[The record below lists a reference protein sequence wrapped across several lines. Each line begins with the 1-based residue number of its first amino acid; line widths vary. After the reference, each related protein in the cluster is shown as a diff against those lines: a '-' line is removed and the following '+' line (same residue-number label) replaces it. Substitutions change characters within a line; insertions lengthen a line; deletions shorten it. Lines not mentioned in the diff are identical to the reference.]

1 MSQTTLNVKPD
12 HPWKLTPK
20 DLITDFLGALFT
32 LLSTLAIVGF
42 SPLKGKLGFALTLIV
57 MAIITATVMSWIRLD
72 RKAAVNSST
81 TVLVYIAASFVIM
94 ALASVLYEIIRLGA
108 PGFSLSIFTKDMSE
122 TASDMPLTEGGLPHA
137 VIGTAYIVLFATLI
151 STPIGILTALYI
163 VEVKGRFAG
172 LVRFFV
178 QAMSGVPSIVA
189 GLFIFAVWMIQ
200 LGNSYSAIAG
210 AFALTV
216 LMIPTV
222 ARTSE
227 EVLKLI
233 PPDLREAGLAL
244 GATQWRTVAMVIIPA
259 ARSGLVTA
267 VILGIARVVGET
279 APLLLTVGGA
289 DAINLNPTQG
299 NMSAFP
305 YHVWKNL
312 LIGSENAISRAW
324 QGVFVLMVLVL
335 IFFALA
341 RYLGAEKSGKR
352 RSGKK

>member
-1 MSQTTLNVKPD
+1 MN
-12 HPWKLTPK
+12 
-20 DLITDFLGALFT
+20 
-32 LLSTLAIVGF
+32 ST
-42 SPLKGKLGFALTLIV
+42 
-57 MAIITATVMSWIRLD
+57 
-72 RKAAVNSST
+72 T
-81 TVLVYIAASFVIM
+81 TVLVYIAAAFVI
-94 ALASVLYEIIRLGA
+94 LPLISVLYEIVRLGSV
-108 PGFSLSIFTKDMSE
+108 GFSLGIFTDDMAETSSE
-122 TASDMPLTEGGLPHA
+122 SPLTEGGLLHA
-137 VIGTAYIVLFATLI
+137 VIGTAYIVTFATLLA
-151 STPIGILTALYI
+151 TPIGILTALYI

-200 LGNSYSAIAG
+200 LGNAYSGIAG

-233 PPDLREAGLAL
+233 PQDLREAGLAL
-244 GATQWRTVAMVIIPA
+244 GATQWRTVAMVVVPA
-259 ARSGLVTA
+259 ARSGLITA
-267 VILGIARVVGET
+267 VILGVARVVGET

-305 YHVWKNL
+305 YYVWKNL
-312 LIGSENAISRAW
+312 LIGNENSISRAW
-324 QGVFVLMVLVL
+324 LGVFVLMILVL
-335 IFFALA
+335 IIFTLA
-341 RYLGAEKSGKR
+341 RYLSTSRGV
-352 RSGKK
+352 KK

>member
-1 MSQTTLNVKPD
+1 MSQTLTAVKPSR
-12 HPWKLTPK
+12 PWKLTPK
-20 DLITDFLGALFT
+20 QVLPDLFGATFT
-32 LLSTLAIVGF
+32 VAATFAIVAI
-42 SPLKGKLGFALTLIV
+42 SPLKGKLGFALTLIF
-57 MAIITATVMSWIRLD
+57 MAIITATAISWIRRD
-72 RKAAVNSST
+72 RKAAMNSTT
-81 TVLVYIAASFVIM
+81 TVLVYIAAAFVIVP
-94 ALASVLYEIIRLGA
+94 LISVIYEIVKLGSV
-108 PGFSLSIFTKDMSE
+108 GFSFGIFTDDMAETSSE
-122 TASDMPLTEGGLPHA
+122 SPLTEGGLLHA
-137 VIGTAYIVLFATLI
+137 VIGTAYIVTFATLL

-200 LGNSYSAIAG
+200 LGNAYSGIAG
-210 AFALTV
+210 GFALTV

-233 PPDLREAGLAL
+233 PQDLREAGLAL

-267 VILGIARVVGET
+267 IILGVARVVGET

-289 DAINLNPTQG
+289 DAINLNPGEG

-305 YHVWKNL
+305 YYVWKNL
-312 LIGSENAISRAW
+312 LIGNENSISRAW
-324 QGVFVLMVLVL
+324 LGVFVLMILVL
-335 IFFALA
+335 IIFTLA
-341 RYLGAEKSGKR
+341 RYFSTVR
-352 RSGKK
+352 DNKK

>member
-1 MSQTTLNVKPD
+1 MSQTLTAVKPSR
-12 HPWKLTPK
+12 PWKITPK
-20 DLITDFLGALFT
+20 QVLPDLLGAIFT
-32 LLSTLAIVGF
+32 VAATFAIVAI
-42 SPLKGKLGFALTLIV
+42 SPLKGKLGFALTLIF
-57 MAIITATVMSWIRLD
+57 MAIITATAISWIRRD
-72 RKAAVNSST
+72 RKAAMNSTT
-81 TVLVYIAASFVIM
+81 TVLVYIAAAFVIVP
-94 ALASVLYEIIRLGA
+94 LISVIYEIVKLGSV
-108 PGFSLSIFTKDMSE
+108 GFSFGIFTDDMAETSSE
-122 TASDMPLTEGGLPHA
+122 SPLTEGGLLHA
-137 VIGTAYIVLFATLI
+137 VIGTAYIVTFATLL

-200 LGNSYSAIAG
+200 LGNSYSGIAG
-210 AFALTV
+210 GFALTV

-233 PPDLREAGLAL
+233 PQDLREAGLAL

-267 VILGIARVVGET
+267 IILGVARVVGET

-289 DAINLNPTQG
+289 DAINLNPGEG

-305 YHVWKNL
+305 YYVWKNL
-312 LIGSENAISRAW
+312 LIGDENAVSRAW
-324 QGVFVLMVLVL
+324 TGVMVLMILVL
-335 IFFALA
+335 IIFTLA
-341 RYLGAEKSGKR
+341 RYLSTARGN
-352 RSGKK
+352 KK

>member
-1 MSQTTLNVKPD
+1 MSQTLLVAKPNR
-12 HPWKLTPK
+12 PWKLTPK
-20 DLITDFLGALFT
+20 QVLPDLLGAIFTVSST
-32 LLSTLAIVGF
+32 LLIVAF
-42 SPLKGKLGFALTLIV
+42 SPLKGKLGFAITLIF
-57 MAIITATVMSWIRLD
+57 MAILTATAVSWIRRD
-72 RKAAVNSST
+72 RKAAMNSTT
-81 TVLVYIAASFVIM
+81 TVLVYIAAAFVI
-94 ALASVLYEIIRLGA
+94 LPLISVLYEIVRLGSV
-108 PGFSLSIFTKDMSE
+108 GFSLGIFTDDMAETSSE
-122 TASDMPLTEGGLPHA
+122 SPLTEGGLLHA
-137 VIGTAYIVLFATLI
+137 VIGTAYIVTFATLLA
-151 STPIGILTALYI
+151 TPIGILTALYI

-200 LGNSYSAIAG
+200 LGNAYSGIAG

-233 PPDLREAGLAL
+233 PQDLREAGLAL
-244 GATQWRTVAMVIIPA
+244 GATQWRTVAMVVVPA
-259 ARSGLVTA
+259 ARSGLITA
-267 VILGIARVVGET
+267 VILGVARVVGET

-305 YHVWKNL
+305 YYVWKNL
-312 LIGSENAISRAW
+312 LIGDENSISRAW
-324 QGVFVLMVLVL
+324 LGVFVLMILVL
-335 IFFALA
+335 IIFTLA
-341 RYLGAEKSGKR
+341 RYLSTSRGV
-352 RSGKK
+352 KK

>member
-1 MSQTTLNVKPD
+1 MSQTMIVNTPQK
-12 HPWKLTPK
+12 PWKLTPRQ
-20 DLITDFLGALFT
+20 LLPGLLGAIFT
-32 LLSTLAIVGF
+32 VAATFAIVAI
-42 SPLKGKLGFALTLIV
+42 SPLKGKLGFALTLITMSILV
-57 MAIITATVMSWIRLD
+57 STVVSWIRRD
-72 RKAAVNSST
+72 RKAAMNSTT
-81 TVLVYIAASFVIM
+81 TVLVYIAAAFVIIP
-94 ALASVLYEIIRLGA
+94 LASVLYEIVRLGA
-108 PGFSLSIFTKDMSE
+108 PSLSLNMFTNDMSQ
-122 TASDMPLTEGGLPHA
+122 TASEAPLTEGGLLHA
-137 VIGTAYIVLFATLI
+137 VVGTAYIVTFATLI

-200 LGNSYSAIAG
+200 LGNAYSGLAG
-210 AFALTV
+210 GLALTV

-233 PPDLREAGLAL
+233 PADLREAGLAL
-244 GATQWRTVAMVIIPA
+244 GATQWRTVAMVVIPA
-259 ARSGLVTA
+259 AKSGLITA

-279 APLLLTVGGA
+279 APLLLTLGGA
-289 DAINLNPTQG
+289 DALNLNPTQG

-305 YHVWKNL
+305 YYVWKNL
-312 LIGSENAISRAW
+312 LLGSENAVSRAW

-341 RYLGAEKSGKR
+341 RYFGAAKGARK
-352 RSGKK
+352 

>member
-1 MSQTTLNVKPD
+1 MSQTLTAVKPGR
-12 HPWKLTPK
+12 PWKLTPK
-20 DLITDFLGALFT
+20 QVLPDLFGAIFT
-32 LLSTLAIVGF
+32 VAATFAIVAI
-42 SPLKGKLGFALTLIV
+42 SPLKGKLGFALTLIF
-57 MAIITATVMSWIRLD
+57 MAIITATAISWIRRD
-72 RKAAVNSST
+72 RKAAMNSTT
-81 TVLVYIAASFVIM
+81 TVLVYIAAAFVIVP
-94 ALASVLYEIIRLGA
+94 LISVIYEIVKLGSV
-108 PGFSLSIFTKDMSE
+108 GFSFGIFTDDMAETSSE
-122 TASDMPLTEGGLPHA
+122 SPLTEGGLLHA
-137 VIGTAYIVLFATLI
+137 VIGTAYIVTFATLL

-200 LGNSYSAIAG
+200 LGNAYSGIAG
-210 AFALTV
+210 GFALTV

-233 PPDLREAGLAL
+233 PQDLREAGLAL

-267 VILGIARVVGET
+267 IILGVARVVGET

-289 DAINLNPTQG
+289 DAINLNPGQG

-305 YHVWKNL
+305 YYVWKNL
-312 LIGSENAISRAW
+312 LIGNENSISRAW
-324 QGVFVLMVLVL
+324 LGVFVLMILVL
-335 IFFALA
+335 IIFTLA
-341 RYLGAEKSGKR
+341 RYFSTVKGN
-352 RSGKK
+352 KK

>member
-1 MSQTTLNVKPD
+1 MSQTLTAVKPSR
-12 HPWKLTPK
+12 PWKLTPK
-20 DLITDFLGALFT
+20 QVLPDLFGATFT
-32 LLSTLAIVGF
+32 VAATFAIVAI
-42 SPLKGKLGFALTLIV
+42 SPLKGKLGFALTLIF
-57 MAIITATVMSWIRLD
+57 MAIITATAISWIRRD
-72 RKAAVNSST
+72 RKAAMNSTT
-81 TVLVYIAASFVIM
+81 TVLVYIAAAFVIVP
-94 ALASVLYEIIRLGA
+94 LISVIYEIVKLGSV
-108 PGFSLSIFTKDMSE
+108 GFSFGIFTDDMAETSSE
-122 TASDMPLTEGGLPHA
+122 SPLTEGGLLHA
-137 VIGTAYIVLFATLI
+137 VIGTAYIVTFATLL

-200 LGNSYSAIAG
+200 LGNAYSGIAG
-210 AFALTV
+210 GFALTV

-233 PPDLREAGLAL
+233 PQDLREAGLAL

-267 VILGIARVVGET
+267 IILGVARVVGET

-289 DAINLNPTQG
+289 DAINLNPGEG

-305 YHVWKNL
+305 YYVWKNL
-312 LIGSENAISRAW
+312 LIGNENSISRAW
-324 QGVFVLMVLVL
+324 LGVFVLMILVL
-335 IFFALA
+335 IIFTLA
-341 RYLGAEKSGKR
+341 RYFSTVKGN
-352 RSGKK
+352 KK

>member
-1 MSQTTLNVKPD
+1 MFTQDMSQT
-12 HPWKLTPK
+12 
-20 DLITDFLGALFT
+20 
-32 LLSTLAIVGF
+32 
-42 SPLKGKLGFALTLIV
+42 
-57 MAIITATVMSWIRLD
+57 
-72 RKAAVNSST
+72 
-81 TVLVYIAASFVIM
+81 AS
-94 ALASVLYEIIRLGA
+94 E
-108 PGFSLSIFTKDMSE
+108 SE
-122 TASDMPLTEGGLPHA
+122 LTEGGLIHA
-137 VIGTAYIVLFATLI
+137 VIGTAYIVTFATVL

-189 GLFIFAVWMIQ
+189 GLFIFAVWMVQ
-200 LGNSYSAIAG
+200 LGNAYSAIAG

-233 PPDLREAGLAL
+233 PSDLREAGLAL
-244 GATQWRTVAMVIIPA
+244 GATQWRTVAMVVIPA
-259 ARSGLVTA
+259 AKSGLITA

-279 APLLLTVGGA
+279 APLLLTIGGA

-305 YHVWKNL
+305 YFVWKNL

-324 QGVFVLMVLVL
+324 QGVFVLMVIVF

-341 RYLGAEKSGKR
+341 RYFGAAKGSR
-352 RSGKK
+352 RK

>member
-1 MSQTTLNVKPD
+1 MSQTLTAVKPGR
-12 HPWKLTPK
+12 PWKLTPK
-20 DLITDFLGALFT
+20 QVLPDLLGAIFT
-32 LLSTLAIVGF
+32 VAATLAIVAI
-42 SPLKGKLGFALTLIV
+42 SPLKGKLGFALTLIF
-57 MAIITATVMSWIRLD
+57 MAIITATAISWIRRD
-72 RKAAVNSST
+72 RKAAMNSTT
-81 TVLVYIAASFVIM
+81 TVLVYIAAAFVIVP
-94 ALASVLYEIIRLGA
+94 LISVIYEIVKLGSV
-108 PGFSLSIFTKDMSE
+108 GFSFGIFTDDMAETSSE
-122 TASDMPLTEGGLPHA
+122 SPLTEGGLLHA
-137 VIGTAYIVLFATLI
+137 VIGTAYIVTFATLL

-200 LGNSYSAIAG
+200 LGNAYSGIAG
-210 AFALTV
+210 GFALTV

-233 PPDLREAGLAL
+233 PQDLREAGLAL

-267 VILGIARVVGET
+267 IILGVARVVGET

-289 DAINLNPTQG
+289 DAINLNPGQG

-305 YHVWKNL
+305 YYVWKNL
-312 LIGSENAISRAW
+312 LIGNENSISRAW
-324 QGVFVLMVLVL
+324 LGVFVLMILVL
-335 IFFALA
+335 IIFTLA
-341 RYLGAEKSGKR
+341 RYFSTVRGN
-352 RSGKK
+352 KK

>member
-1 MSQTTLNVKPD
+1 
-12 HPWKLTPK
+12 
-20 DLITDFLGALFT
+20 LGALFT
-32 LLSTLAIVGF
+32 VCATLAIVAI
-42 SPLKGKLGFALTLIV
+42 SPLKGKLGFVLTLIV
-57 MAIITATVMSWIRLD
+57 MAIITATVVSWVRRD
-72 RKAAVNSST
+72 RKAAMNSTT
-81 TVLVYIAASFVIM
+81 TVLVYIAAAFVIVP
-94 ALASVLYEIIRLGA
+94 LISVLYEIVRLGTV
-108 PGFSLSIFTKDMSE
+108 GFSFGIFTDDMAETSSE
-122 TASDMPLTEGGLPHA
+122 SPLSEGGLLHA
-137 VIGTAYIVLFATLI
+137 VIGTAYIVTFATLL

-200 LGNSYSAIAG
+200 LGNAYSGIAG
-210 AFALTV
+210 GFALTV

-233 PPDLREAGLAL
+233 PQDLREAGLAL
-244 GATQWRTVAMVIIPA
+244 GATQWRTVAMVIVPA

-267 VILGIARVVGET
+267 IILGVARVVGET
-279 APLLLTVGGA
+279 APLLLTIGGA

-305 YHVWKNL
+305 YYVWKNL
-312 LIGSENAISRAW
+312 LIGNENSISRAW
-324 QGVFVLMVLVL
+324 LGVFVLMILVL
-335 IFFALA
+335 IIFTLA
-341 RYLGAEKSGKR
+341 RYFSAARGSKR
-352 RSGKK
+352 

>member
-1 MSQTTLNVKPD
+1 MSQTLIAVKPSR
-12 HPWKLTPK
+12 PWKLTPK
-20 DLITDFLGALFT
+20 QVLPDFFGAIFT
-32 LLSTLAIVGF
+32 VAATLAIVAI
-42 SPLKGKLGFALTLIV
+42 SPLKGKLGFALTLIF
-57 MAIITATVMSWIRLD
+57 MAIITATAISWIRRD
-72 RKAAVNSST
+72 RKAAMNSTT
-81 TVLVYIAASFVIM
+81 TVLVYIAAAFVIVP
-94 ALASVLYEIIRLGA
+94 LISVIYEIVKLGSV
-108 PGFSLSIFTKDMSE
+108 GFSFGIFTDDMAETSSE
-122 TASDMPLTEGGLPHA
+122 SPLTEGGLLHA
-137 VIGTAYIVLFATLI
+137 VIGTAYIVTFATLL

-200 LGNSYSAIAG
+200 LGNAYSGIAG
-210 AFALTV
+210 GFALTV

-233 PPDLREAGLAL
+233 PQDLREAGLAL

-267 VILGIARVVGET
+267 IILGVARVVGET

-289 DAINLNPTQG
+289 DAINLNPGEG

-305 YHVWKNL
+305 YYVWKNL
-312 LIGSENAISRAW
+312 LIGNENSISRAW
-324 QGVFVLMVLVL
+324 LGVFVLMILVL
-335 IFFALA
+335 IIFTLA
-341 RYLGAEKSGKR
+341 RYFSTVKGNNK
-352 RSGKK
+352 

>member
-1 MSQTTLNVKPD
+1 MSQTLLVAKPNR
-12 HPWKLTPK
+12 PWKLTPK
-20 DLITDFLGALFT
+20 QVLPDLLGAIFTVSST
-32 LLSTLAIVGF
+32 LLIVAF
-42 SPLKGKLGFALTLIV
+42 SPLKGKLGFAIKLIF
-57 MAIITATVMSWIRLD
+57 MAILTATAVSWIRRD
-72 RKAAVNSST
+72 RKAAMNSTT
-81 TVLVYIAASFVIM
+81 TVLVYIAAAFVI
-94 ALASVLYEIIRLGA
+94 LPLISVLYEIVRLGSV
-108 PGFSLSIFTKDMSE
+108 GFSLGIFTDDMAETSSE
-122 TASDMPLTEGGLPHA
+122 SPLTEGGLLHA
-137 VIGTAYIVLFATLI
+137 VIGTAYIVTFATLLA
-151 STPIGILTALYI
+151 TPIGILTALYI

-200 LGNSYSAIAG
+200 LGNAYSGIAG

-233 PPDLREAGLAL
+233 PQDLREAGLAL
-244 GATQWRTVAMVIIPA
+244 GATQWRTVAMVVVPA
-259 ARSGLVTA
+259 ARSGLITA
-267 VILGIARVVGET
+267 VILGVARVVGET

-305 YHVWKNL
+305 YYVWKNL
-312 LIGSENAISRAW
+312 LIGNENSISRAW
-324 QGVFVLMVLVL
+324 LGVFVLMILVL
-335 IFFALA
+335 IIFTLA
-341 RYLGAEKSGKR
+341 RYLSTSRGV
-352 RSGKK
+352 KK

>member
-1 MSQTTLNVKPD
+1 MSQTLTAVKPSR
-12 HPWKLTPK
+12 PWKLTPK
-20 DLITDFLGALFT
+20 QVLPDLLGAIFT
-32 LLSTLAIVGF
+32 VAATLAIVAI
-42 SPLKGKLGFALTLIV
+42 SPLKGKLGFALTLIF
-57 MAIITATVMSWIRLD
+57 MAIITATAISWIRRD
-72 RKAAVNSST
+72 RKAAMNSTT
-81 TVLVYIAASFVIM
+81 TVLVYIAAAFVIVP
-94 ALASVLYEIIRLGA
+94 LISVIYEIVKLGSV
-108 PGFSLSIFTKDMSE
+108 GFSFGIFTDDMAETSSE
-122 TASDMPLTEGGLPHA
+122 SPLTEGGLLHA
-137 VIGTAYIVLFATLI
+137 VIGTAYIVTFATLL

-200 LGNSYSAIAG
+200 LGNAYSGIAG
-210 AFALTV
+210 GFALTV

-233 PPDLREAGLAL
+233 PQDLREAGLAL

-267 VILGIARVVGET
+267 IILGVARVVGET

-289 DAINLNPTQG
+289 DAINLNPFSG
-299 NMSAFP
+299 NSSALP
-305 YHVWKNL
+305 YYVWKNL
-312 LIGSENAISRAW
+312 SLGNPESIERAW
-324 QGVFVLMVLVL
+324 AGVMVLMLLVF
-335 IFFALA
+335 IFFTLA
-341 RYLGAEKSGKR
+341 RYFSGKR
-352 RSGKK
+352 AGR

>member
-1 MSQTTLNVKPD
+1 MSQTLLVAKPNR
-12 HPWKLTPK
+12 PWKLTPK
-20 DLITDFLGALFT
+20 QVLPDLLGAVFTVSST
-32 LLSTLAIVGF
+32 LLIVAF
-42 SPLKGKLGFALTLIV
+42 SPLKGKLGFAITLIF
-57 MAIITATVMSWIRLD
+57 MAILTATAVSWIRRD
-72 RKAAVNSST
+72 RKAAMNSTT
-81 TVLVYIAASFVIM
+81 TVLVYIAAAFVI
-94 ALASVLYEIIRLGA
+94 LPLISVLYEIVRLGSV
-108 PGFSLSIFTKDMSE
+108 GFSLGIFTDDMAETSSE
-122 TASDMPLTEGGLPHA
+122 SPLTEGGLLHA
-137 VIGTAYIVLFATLI
+137 VIGTAYIVTFATLLA
-151 STPIGILTALYI
+151 TPIGILTALYI

-200 LGNSYSAIAG
+200 LGNAYSGIAG

-233 PPDLREAGLAL
+233 PQDLREAGLAL
-244 GATQWRTVAMVIIPA
+244 GATQWRTVAMVVVPA
-259 ARSGLVTA
+259 ARSGLITA
-267 VILGIARVVGET
+267 VILGVARVVGET

-305 YHVWKNL
+305 YYVWKNL
-312 LIGSENAISRAW
+312 LIGNENSISRAW
-324 QGVFVLMVLVL
+324 LGVFVLMILVL
-335 IFFALA
+335 IIFTLA
-341 RYLGAEKSGKR
+341 RYLSTSRGV
-352 RSGKK
+352 KK

>member
-1 MSQTTLNVKPD
+1 MSQTLLVAKPNR
-12 HPWKLTPK
+12 PWKLTPK
-20 DLITDFLGALFT
+20 QVLPDLLGAVFTVAST
-32 LLSTLAIVGF
+32 LLIVAL
-42 SPLKGKLGFALTLIV
+42 SPLKGKLGFAITLIF
-57 MAIITATVMSWIRLD
+57 MAILTATAVSWIRRD
-72 RKAAVNSST
+72 RKAAMNSTT
-81 TVLVYIAASFVIM
+81 TVLVYIAAAFVI
-94 ALASVLYEIIRLGA
+94 LPLISVLYEIVRLGSV
-108 PGFSLSIFTKDMSE
+108 GFSLGIFTDDMAETSSE
-122 TASDMPLTEGGLPHA
+122 SPLTEGGLLHA
-137 VIGTAYIVLFATLI
+137 VIGTAYIVTFATLLA
-151 STPIGILTALYI
+151 TPIGILTALYI

-200 LGNSYSAIAG
+200 LGNAYSGIAG

-233 PPDLREAGLAL
+233 PQDLREAGLAL
-244 GATQWRTVAMVIIPA
+244 GATQWRTVAMVVVPA
-259 ARSGLVTA
+259 ARSGLITA
-267 VILGIARVVGET
+267 VILGVARVVGET

-305 YHVWKNL
+305 YYVWKNL
-312 LIGSENAISRAW
+312 LIGNENSISRAW
-324 QGVFVLMVLVL
+324 LGVFVLMILVL
-335 IFFALA
+335 IIFTLA
-341 RYLGAEKSGKR
+341 RYLSTSRGV
-352 RSGKK
+352 KK

>member
-1 MSQTTLNVKPD
+1 MSQTLTAVKPSR
-12 HPWKLTPK
+12 PWKLTPK
-20 DLITDFLGALFT
+20 QVLPDLFGATFT
-32 LLSTLAIVGF
+32 VAATFAIVAI
-42 SPLKGKLGFALTLIV
+42 SPLKGKLGFALTLIF
-57 MAIITATVMSWIRLD
+57 MAIITATAISWIRRD
-72 RKAAVNSST
+72 RKAAMNSTT
-81 TVLVYIAASFVIM
+81 TVLVYIAAAFVIVP
-94 ALASVLYEIIRLGA
+94 LISVIYEIVKLGSV
-108 PGFSLSIFTKDMSE
+108 GFSFGIFTDDMAETSSE
-122 TASDMPLTEGGLPHA
+122 SPLTEGGLLHA
-137 VIGTAYIVLFATLI
+137 VIGTAYIVTFATLL

-200 LGNSYSAIAG
+200 LGNAYSGIAG
-210 AFALTV
+210 GFALTV

-233 PPDLREAGLAL
+233 PQDLREAGLAL

-267 VILGIARVVGET
+267 IILGVARVVGET

-289 DAINLNPTQG
+289 DAINLNPGQG

-305 YHVWKNL
+305 YYVWKNL
-312 LIGSENAISRAW
+312 LIGNENSISRAW
-324 QGVFVLMVLVL
+324 LGVFVLMILVL
-335 IFFALA
+335 IIFTLA
-341 RYLGAEKSGKR
+341 RYFSTVRGN
-352 RSGKK
+352 KK

>member
-1 MSQTTLNVKPD
+1 MSQTLTAVKPGR
-12 HPWKLTPK
+12 PWKLTPK
-20 DLITDFLGALFT
+20 QVLPDLFGATFT
-32 LLSTLAIVGF
+32 VAATFAIVAI
-42 SPLKGKLGFALTLIV
+42 SPLKGKLGFALTLIF
-57 MAIITATVMSWIRLD
+57 MAIITATAISWIRRD
-72 RKAAVNSST
+72 RKAAMNSTT
-81 TVLVYIAASFVIM
+81 TVLVYIAAAFVIVP
-94 ALASVLYEIIRLGA
+94 LISVIYEIVKLGSV
-108 PGFSLSIFTKDMSE
+108 GFSFGIFTDDMAETSSE
-122 TASDMPLTEGGLPHA
+122 SPLTEGGLLHA
-137 VIGTAYIVLFATLI
+137 VIGTAYIVTFATLL

-200 LGNSYSAIAG
+200 LGNAYSGIAG
-210 AFALTV
+210 GFALTV

-233 PPDLREAGLAL
+233 PQDLREAGLAL

-267 VILGIARVVGET
+267 IILGVARVVGET

-289 DAINLNPTQG
+289 DAINLNPGEG

-305 YHVWKNL
+305 YYVWKNL
-312 LIGSENAISRAW
+312 LIGDENAVSRAW
-324 QGVFVLMVLVL
+324 TGVMVLMILVL
-335 IFFALA
+335 IIFTLA
-341 RYLGAEKSGKR
+341 RYLSTARGN
-352 RSGKK
+352 KK

>member
-1 MSQTTLNVKPD
+1 MSQTLTAVKPGR
-12 HPWKLTPK
+12 PWKLTPK
-20 DLITDFLGALFT
+20 QVLPDLFGATFT
-32 LLSTLAIVGF
+32 VAATFAIVAI
-42 SPLKGKLGFALTLIV
+42 SPLKGKLGFALTLIF
-57 MAIITATVMSWIRLD
+57 MAIITATAISWIRRD
-72 RKAAVNSST
+72 RKAAMNSTT
-81 TVLVYIAASFVIM
+81 TVLVYIAAAFVIVP
-94 ALASVLYEIIRLGA
+94 LISVIYEIVKLGSV
-108 PGFSLSIFTKDMSE
+108 GFSFGIFTDDMAETSSE
-122 TASDMPLTEGGLPHA
+122 SPLTEGGLLHA
-137 VIGTAYIVLFATLI
+137 VIGTAYIVTFATLL

-200 LGNSYSAIAG
+200 LGNAYSGIAG
-210 AFALTV
+210 GFALTV

-233 PPDLREAGLAL
+233 PQDLREAGLAL

-267 VILGIARVVGET
+267 IILGVARVVGET
-279 APLLLTVGGA
+279 APLLLTIGGA
-289 DAINLNPTQG
+289 DAINLNPGEG

-305 YHVWKNL
+305 YYVWKNL
-312 LIGSENAISRAW
+312 LIGNENSISRAW
-324 QGVFVLMVLVL
+324 LGVFVLMILVL
-335 IFFALA
+335 IIFTLA
-341 RYLGAEKSGKR
+341 RYFSTVRGN
-352 RSGKK
+352 KK

>member
-1 MSQTTLNVKPD
+1 MSQSAVIAKPQ

-20 DLITDFLGALFT
+20 DLITDLLGVLFT
-32 LLSTLAIVGF
+32 VVSTLAIVGF
-42 SPLKGKLGFALTLIV
+42 SPLKGKLGFVLTLIV
-57 MAIITATVMSWIRLD
+57 MSIVTTSAISGFKKD
-72 RKAAVNSST
+72 RKAAVNAST
-81 TVLVYIAASFVIM
+81 TVLVYIAASFVLV
-94 ALASVLYEIIRLGA
+94 ALASVIYEILRLGA
-108 PGFSLSIFTKDMSE
+108 TQLSPGAMFTQDMSQ
-122 TASDMPLTEGGLPHA
+122 TASESPLTEGGLIHA
-137 VIGTAYIVLFATLI
+137 VIGTFYIVTFATIL
-151 STPIGILTALYI
+151 STPIGVLTALYI

-200 LGNSYSAIAG
+200 LGNAYSGLAG
-210 AFALTV
+210 GLALTV

-233 PPDLREAGLAL
+233 PSDLREAGLAL
-244 GATQWRTVAMVIIPA
+244 GATQWRTVAMVVIPA
-259 ARSGLVTA
+259 ARSGLITA

-279 APLLLTVGGA
+279 APLLLTIGGA
-289 DAINLNPTQG
+289 DAINLNPTKG

-305 YHVWKNL
+305 YFVWKNL

-324 QGVFVLMVLVL
+324 QGVFVLMVIVF

-341 RYLGAEKSGKR
+341 RYFGAAKGSR
-352 RSGKK
+352 KK